1 MGKSRIKNL
10 EEQLAAEKRK
20 RKTKLQKNCAEQF
33 SKELRENAT
42 KAELHF
48 MEVARKKGLNLEFQ
62 TPIYIYNGGG
72 KKNGVKNFYIV
83 DFLDRKNKFVFE
95 IDGKYHNSPEQR
107 KRDYYR
113 TLDLKKLG
121 YTVYRITNEE
131 IFSGNTTAFLYRI
144 YPQLNKIKNGI

>member
-1 MGKSRIKNL
+1 M
-10 EEQLAAEKRK
+10 
-20 RKTKLQKNCAEQF
+20 
-33 SKELRENAT
+33 
-42 KAELHF
+42 
-48 MEVARKKGLNLEFQ
+48 
-62 TPIYIYNGGG
+62 
-72 KKNGVKNFYIV
+72 

-95 IDGKYHNSPEQR
+95 IDGKYHDSPEQR